1 MSLIKFNRYIDSVGL
16 KATFY
21 ISIMLFV
28 SLFALSESHAKIY
41 IDIASPGIRK
51 LPISIETTGPE
62 SAKEVEK
69 VVKEDLEATGLV
81 TIYDPDVPGAEIR
94 AKMDVDM
101 SVGMTVTLSVAD
113 LIENRVVV
121 KNRFSSSQDT
131 SIRSMAHSV
140 SNSIYKV
147 ITGKK
152 GPFRTKL
159 SYLVNTSKGK
169 KELHVMDWDGHNSV
183 RLVAR
188 GLTAAHN
195 WTQDGRF
202 VLYSSERKRKWNI
215 YMRSITRRGESTLF
229 SSKGLNLVGG
239 TSAGDLVSFSSSKD
253 GSSEIYTINVYGK
266 GLRKLT
272 RSFGIDVSPVFS
284 PDGKKIAFV
293 SDRGGTPQI
302 YIMDDGGGVKR
313 RITFIGSYNTS
324 PAWSPD
330 GKWIA
335 YTGRTNGKNQ
345 IFVVKFDGSE
355 TRQLTDRGNNESPTF
370 SPDGLFIAFDSDRNR
385 QSGVYVMRVNG
396 EGQKRITPHKMKAMT
411 PRWSPY
417 LK

>member
-1 MSLIKFNRYIDSVGL
+1 MRLIKSNRHHDSVGS
-16 KATFY
+16 KASFY
-21 ISIMLFV
+21 ISIILFV

-51 LPISIETTGPE
+51 LPISIETSGPE

-94 AKMDVDM
+94 AKMDVDT

-121 KNRFSSSQDT
+121 KNRFSSSRET
-131 SIRSMAHSV
+131 SIRPMAHSV

-188 GLTAAHN
+188 G
-195 WTQDGRF
+195 
-202 VLYSSERKRKWNI
+202 SSPQLDPGWPLC
-215 YMRSITRRGESTLF
+215 S
-229 SSKGLNLVGG
+229 
-239 TSAGDLVSFSSSKD
+239 
-253 GSSEIYTINVYGK
+253 
-266 GLRKLT
+266 LRL
-272 RSFGIDVSPVFS
+272 
-284 PDGKKIAFV
+284 GKKKEMEHLHAQHN
-293 SDRGGTPQI
+293 SSR
-302 YIMDDGGGVKR
+302 
-313 RITFIGSYNTS
+313 
-324 PAWSPD
+324 
-330 GKWIA
+330 
-335 YTGRTNGKNQ
+335 
-345 IFVVKFDGSE
+345 
-355 TRQLTDRGNNESPTF
+355 
-370 SPDGLFIAFDSDRNR
+370 
-385 QSGVYVMRVNG
+385 
-396 EGQKRITPHKMKAMT
+396 
-411 PRWSPY
+411 
-417 LK
+417 